1 MKSNTQS
8 TKNFSFFWDIA
19 TMFRTV
25 LAVLG
30 KDYQQILWKIEKQW
44 MDQYRLLCLHGKLKD
59 LLQKLLSLNYI
70 EEIAKKTNCKKVCM
84 EDYSPSQHLLDFYL
98 YREYKYSVNKKI

>member
-30 KDYQQILWKIEKQW
+30 KDYQQIL
-44 MDQYRLLCLHGKLKD
+44 CKD
-59 LLQKLLSLNYI
+59 R
-70 EEIAKKTNCKKVCM
+70 KVVDGLVSIIM
-84 EDYSPSQHLLDFYL
+84 STWET
-98 YREYKYSVNKKI
+98 E